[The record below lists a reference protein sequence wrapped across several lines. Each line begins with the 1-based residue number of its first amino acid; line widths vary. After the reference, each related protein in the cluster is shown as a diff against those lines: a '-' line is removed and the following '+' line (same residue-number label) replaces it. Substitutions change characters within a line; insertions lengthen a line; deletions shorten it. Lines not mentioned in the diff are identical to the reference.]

1 VRPAFPPIC
10 KEAVSVAII
19 FFLLAAVIAS
29 FPATWLLMLFLG
41 NLGLGLSFW
50 GALPGGILITFFAAG
65 AGAGSRSAW
74 R

>member
-1 VRPAFPPIC
+1 M
-10 KEAVSVAII
+10 AII

-41 NLGLGLSFW
+41 NFGLGLSFW

-65 AGAGSRSAW
+65 AGAGGRSAW